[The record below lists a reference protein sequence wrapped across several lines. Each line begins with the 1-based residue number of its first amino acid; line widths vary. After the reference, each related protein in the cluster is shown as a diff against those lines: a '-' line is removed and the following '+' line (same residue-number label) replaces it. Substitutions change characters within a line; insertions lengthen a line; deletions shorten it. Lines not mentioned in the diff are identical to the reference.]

1 MNVVPKLTDLLSDL
15 CKVSLVPSEAVP
27 AMRGKLAELDTML
40 LSRLLGAGGIGN
52 GNDGAQREGG
62 RLLNAEQ
69 AAEKLGISK
78 HAIYRKAKAGN
89 YDFVVRSGRTMKFSD
104 QGVERYIR
112 LRMGK

>member
-1 MNVVPKLTDLLSDL
+1 MNVVPKLPDLLYDHA
-15 CKVSLVPSEAVP
+15 KAALVPSEAIP
-27 AMRGKLAELDTML
+27 AMLGELERLKATLWARLTVPSGNGQPCSQDGDRL
-40 LSRLLGAGGIGN
+40 LSV
-52 GNDGAQREGG
+52 
-62 RLLNAEQ
+62 EQ